1 MFLVGMSSVVASR
14 CLVALL
20 AAATVPLLC
29 APASAADGKRAPAS
43 AAKAASEPTG
53 SELVG
58 KLLSEQ
64 NGPSNPDVPL
74 PQYGLSQTSQPNSA
88 PLSGPQIYGR
98 REEGGGVFGLKFPIG
113 LHHSTN

>member
-1 MFLVGMSSVVASR
+1 MSSAASR

-29 APASAADGKRAPAS
+29 VPASAADGKRAPAP
-43 AAKAASEPTG
+43 AAKPAPEPTG
-53 SELVG
+53 AELVG

-64 NGPSNPDVPL
+64 DGPSNPEVPL
-74 PQYGLSQTSQPNSA
+74 PQYGLTRNSQPAST

-98 REEGGGVFGLKFPIG
+98 REEGGGVFGLKIPIG
-113 LHHSTN
+113 VHNGVN